1 MVIPERIHHRGL
13 FHFMTTKKS
22 TKKAEPKSSKKAVTK
37 AVVKVAKKPSK
48 ALKTAKKL
56 AESKPVKKSV
66 RRPAKPAEPET
77 TKVLAVK
84 NGESNVTVSTT
95 KPDTELDKAKA
106 AGLVV
111 EAPNSISPEQAE
123 KIAESRRTHEDE
135 RPPNSN
141 LTIPELVAR
150 AWDEV
155 RDTDPP
161 LSDCVQSHVEKYL
174 SHAQVIL
181 KGSSPLGGS
190 TRLALFEQAVNRL
203 MKEK

>member
-1 MVIPERIHHRGL
+1 
-13 FHFMTTKKS
+13 MTTKKS
-22 TKKAEPKSSKKAVTK
+22 TKTTKKATVK
-37 AVVKVAKKPSK
+37 AAAKKPV
-48 ALKTAKKL
+48 KTAKKL
-56 AESKPVKKSV
+56 AESKSAKKPV
-66 RRPAKPAEPET
+66 RRQAKPTEPET
-77 TKVLAVK
+77 TKVLTVK
-84 NGESNVTVSTT
+84 NGKSNVTVSTT
-95 KPDTELDKAKA
+95 KPATELDKAKA
-106 AGLVV
+106 AGLAV
-111 EAPNSISPEQAE
+111 EAPDSITPEQAE
-123 KIAESRRTHEDE
+123 KIAETRVTHEDE

-181 KGSSPLGGS
+181 KGSSPLSGS

-203 MKEK
+203 MKGTN

>member
-1 MVIPERIHHRGL
+1 
-13 FHFMTTKKS
+13 MTT
-22 TKKAEPKSSKKAVTK
+22 
-37 AVVKVAKKPSK
+37 
-48 ALKTAKKL
+48 KKL
-56 AESKPVKKSV
+56 AESKPVKKPA

-84 NGESNVTVSTT
+84 NGESNVTVSTS
-95 KPDTELDKAKA
+95 KPDAAELDKAKA
-106 AGLVV
+106 VGLVV
-111 EAPNSISPEQAE
+111 EASDSITPEQAE
-123 KIAESRRTHEDE
+123 KIAETRVTHEDE

-181 KGSSPLGGS
+181 KGSSPLSGS

-203 MKEK
+203 MKEN